1 MIFIPFFPSLFVNHL
16 WTNPNTV
23 TVYLISR
30 HFHKLIPVFE
40 AFATS
45 LLWICVIWS
54 SWWGTSHTVDTR
66 NLKLIQQSFCLEAEQ
81 FPSHSYKAKPGW
93 TAINIWGGKKVQA
106 VWNSESNT
114 PHLTL
119 LSYFF
124 LLELFLLP
132 SFLSRSIE
140 AISPLTLSV
149 LLRHRALHLAQSQQC
164 SVECSVLT
172 SLFVCSS
179 SPKILKNLNMHLWR
193 WQWAAVDIS
202 WRKEKEYFRRL
213 PSHSW
218 YLWNTVQYVKF
229 LCWLQKYAYQWHLQL
244 SSA

>member
-1 MIFIPFFPSLFVNHL
+1 MWWYSSPFFPFLFVNNL
-16 WTNPNTV
+16 WTNPNTL

-54 SWWGTSHTVDTR
+54 SWWGTSHRVDTR

-93 TAINIWGGKKVQA
+93 KVINIWGGKKVQA

-114 PHLTL
+114 PHLTS

-124 LLELFLLP
+124 LLELFFLP
-132 SFLSRSIE
+132 SFLSRSIK
-140 AISPLTLSV
+140 AINPCLYCWGTGLCIW
-149 LLRHRALHLAQSQQC
+149 HTH
-164 SVECSVLT
+164 
-172 SLFVCSS
+172 SS
-179 SPKILKNLNMHLWR
+179 
-193 WQWAAVDIS
+193 A
-202 WRKEKEYFRRL
+202 
-213 PSHSW
+213 
-218 YLWNTVQYVKF
+218 LWNVQSS
-229 LCWLQKYAYQWHLQL
+229 LPCLSAAPGQKY
-244 SSA
+244 